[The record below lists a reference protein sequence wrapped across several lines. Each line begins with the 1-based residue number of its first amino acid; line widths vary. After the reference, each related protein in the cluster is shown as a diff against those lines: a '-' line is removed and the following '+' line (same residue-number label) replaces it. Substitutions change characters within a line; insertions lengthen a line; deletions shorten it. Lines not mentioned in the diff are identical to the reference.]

1 MKLNRSKLS
10 AVLFCLALA
19 ATSLPSFGQPV
30 IGQPA
35 GRRAQRRN
43 AGDGAFKQRRQ
54 QVLKQLGEK
63 RFELAQILQAA
74 NPDRGAVQ
82 AKLGEIV
89 ELERQRQEIQVD
101 AFFQAKQTMPPQQF
115 ENYKK
120 KLIQS
125 LMGAG
130 KRADRSDED

>member
-1 MKLNRSKLS
+1 MKLNRSKL
-10 AVLFCLALA
+10 AVWLFGLVLVT
-19 ATSLPSFGQPV
+19 TSLPSFGQPV
-30 IGQPA
+30 IGQPG

-82 AKLGEIV
+82 AKLSEIV
-89 ELERQRQEIQVD
+89 DLERQRQEILVD
-101 AFFQAKQTMPPQQF
+101 AFFQAKQTLPPQQF
-115 ENYKK
+115 ENYKRK
-120 KLIQS
+120 VVQS

-130 KRADRSDED
+130 KRAERSDDD

>member
-1 MKLNRSKLS
+1 MKLNWSKLS
-10 AVLFCLALA
+10 ALLLGFAVV

-35 GRRAQRRN
+35 GRRAQRRG
-43 AGDGAFKQRRQ
+43 AGDGALKQRRQ
-54 QVLKQLGEK
+54 QLLRQLGEK

-74 NPDRGAVQ
+74 NPDRGAIQ
-82 AKLGEIV
+82 AKLAEIV
-89 ELERQRQEIQVD
+89 DLERQRQETLVD

-115 ENYKK
+115 ENYKR

-130 KRADRSDED
+130 KRGDRTDED